1 MFLGQTA
8 GVGRNSEGLE
18 GIKER
23 QRGFRTARHWS
34 EVRPREE
41 SARGPPE
48 EKLRCIYNVFLVSS
62 P

>member
-1 MFLGQTA
+1 MCLGQTA

-18 GIKER
+18 GITGKT
-23 QRGFRTARHWS
+23 GFRTARHWS
-34 EVRPREE
+34 EVRQREE